1 MNSFSFGDF
10 ITALGLAFAIEG
22 LFFLAFPEPV
32 RRMMVSV
39 ANSPNAQL
47 RLAGF
52 ISAIIG
58 IIIIWVVRGM

>member
-1 MNSFSFGDF
+1 MDSFSFGDF

-22 LFFLAFPEPV
+22 LLFLAFPDPV
-32 RRMMVSV
+32 RRMMISV
-39 ANSPNAQL
+39 ASSPNAQL

-58 IIIIWVVRGM
+58 IIIIWAVRGL

>member
-1 MNSFSFGDF
+1 MDSFSFGDF

-22 LFFLAFPEPV
+22 LLFLAFPDPV
-32 RRMMVSV
+32 RRMMISV

-52 ISAIIG
+52 ISAVIG
-58 IIIIWVVRGM
+58 IIIIGAVRGL

>member
-1 MNSFSFGDF
+1 MGSFSFGDF

-22 LFFLAFPEPV
+22 LVFLAFPDPV

-39 ANSPNAQL
+39 ATSPNAQL
-47 RLAGF
+47 RIAGF

-58 IIIIWVVRGM
+58 IVIIWCVRGL

>member
-1 MNSFSFGDF
+1 MDSFSFGDF

-22 LFFLAFPEPV
+22 LLFLAFPEPV

-58 IIIIWVVRGM
+58 IIVIWLVRGL